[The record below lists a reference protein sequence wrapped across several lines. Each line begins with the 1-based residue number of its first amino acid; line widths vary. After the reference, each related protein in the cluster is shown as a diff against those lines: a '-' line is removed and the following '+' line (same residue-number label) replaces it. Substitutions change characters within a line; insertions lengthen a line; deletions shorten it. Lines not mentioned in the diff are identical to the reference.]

1 MTICVAVKKDEVVS
15 PTAHRSGAAPIAIAD
30 PVAAPIAE
38 DADHNGALSPRL
50 TRGLHHSE
58 SRDVRRSF
66 TFFEAR
72 SINFA
77 IVVYSK

>member
-1 MTICVAVKKDEVVS
+1 LTICVAVKKDEVVS

-58 SRDVRRSF
+58 SRDG
-66 TFFEAR
+66 A
-72 SINFA
+72 A
-77 IVVYSK
+77 VVYLLRSTEYQFCNCGVL